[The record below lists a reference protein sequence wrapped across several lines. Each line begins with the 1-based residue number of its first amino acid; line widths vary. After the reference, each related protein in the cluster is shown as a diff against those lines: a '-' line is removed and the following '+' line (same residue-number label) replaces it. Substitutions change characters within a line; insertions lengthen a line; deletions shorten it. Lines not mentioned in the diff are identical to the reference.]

1 MMRLNLLPWREQ
13 RRKALDQGLMRQAA
27 IAWVG
32 VLVVLFYIHMQ
43 LGDVV
48 SRQQARNSYLQQQ
61 MALMASK
68 IHKIA
73 LIKKARTAL
82 LARMHVIQQLQM
94 DRMLIVHSF
103 NSLARDVPP
112 GIYLTSLTQ
121 SAQAF
126 TMSGVAQSNERVSQ
140 FMRNLANSPW
150 FADPVLNVIT
160 VKRVGRAHLSY
171 FTLTAQGKGMAPVKK
186 PIAGRR

>member
-13 RRKALDQGLMRQAA
+13 RRKELDKRLVRHAA
-27 IAWVG
+27 MAWVG
-32 VLVVLFYIHMQ
+32 VLVVLLYIHME
-43 LGDVV
+43 LDGVV
-48 SRQQARNSYLQQQ
+48 SRQQARNAYLQQQ

-73 LIKKARTAL
+73 LIKKARAEL
-82 LARMHVIQQLQM
+82 LARMNVIQRLQM

-112 GIYLTSLTQ
+112 GVYLTSLAQT
-121 SAQAF
+121 AQAF
-126 TMSGVAQSNERVSQ
+126 TISGVAQSNERVSQ
-140 FMRNLANSPW
+140 FMRNLAASPW
-150 FADPVLNVIT
+150 FTDPVLDVIT
-160 VKRVGRAHLSY
+160 VKKSGTTHLSF

-186 PIAGRR
+186 PVAGGR

>member
-13 RRKALDQGLMRQAA
+13 RRKELDQTLVRQAA
-27 IAWVG
+27 IAWVA

-43 LGDVV
+43 LGDIV
-48 SRQQARNSYLQQQ
+48 SHQQARNSYLQQQ
-61 MALMASK
+61 MSLMASK

-73 LIKKARTAL
+73 LIKKARAAL

-112 GIYLTSLTQ
+112 GVYLTSLAQ

-126 TMSGVAQSNERVSQ
+126 TISGVAQSNERVSQ
-140 FMRNLANSPW
+140 FMRNLAASPW
-150 FADPVLNVIT
+150 FTNPVLDVIT
-160 VKRVGRAHLSY
+160 VKRMGDAHLSY
-171 FTLTAQGKGMAPVKK
+171 FTLTAQGKGIAPAKK

>member
-13 RRKALDQGLMRQAA
+13 RRKEQDQGLIRQAA

-32 VLVVLFYIHMQ
+32 VLVVLFYVHMQ
-43 LGDVV
+43 LGDFV

-73 LIKKARTAL
+73 LIKKARAEL
-82 LARMHVIQQLQM
+82 LARMNVIQRLQM

-112 GIYLTSLTQ
+112 GVYLTSLAQT
-121 SAQAF
+121 AQAF
-126 TMSGVAQSNERVSQ
+126 TISGVAQSNERVSQ
-140 FMRNLANSPW
+140 FMRNLAASPW
-150 FADPVLNVIT
+150 FTDPVLDVIT
-160 VKRVGRAHLSY
+160 VKKSGTTHLSF

-186 PIAGRR
+186 PVAGGR

>member
-13 RRKALDQGLMRQAA
+13 RRKELDQGLIRQAA
-27 IAWVG
+27 IAWAG
-32 VLVVLFYIHMQ
+32 VLVVLLYIHMQ

-61 MALMASK
+61 ISLMASK

-73 LIKKARTAL
+73 LIKKARAAL

-103 NSLARDVPP
+103 NSLVRDVPP
-112 GIYLTSLTQ
+112 GVYLTSLAQ

-126 TMSGVAQSNERVSQ
+126 TLSGVAQSNERVSQ
-140 FMRNLANSPW
+140 LMRNLAASPW
-150 FADPVLNVIT
+150 FTNPVLDVIT
-160 VKRVGRAHLSY
+160 VKKVGDAHLSY
-171 FTLTAQGKGMAPVKK
+171 FTLTAQGKGMGPAKK
-186 PIAGRR
+186 PVAGRR